1 MTTAQSALS
10 DLQALADRESAA
22 KAAQLHKAD
31 RLHLGI
37 TNPQIDTLYK
47 SWRADTSLEE
57 RVTIAAYLWDS
68 NIHDARIAAAKLLTQ
83 ARIDPDDGVWTE
95 IQRWVLECDVV
106 AIADQVAAA
115 GARRLPGDPT
125 RLDVL
130 ETWVSHQNIWVC
142 RTALTMTLPWAKLNH
157 PSVAD
162 LVIRDR
168 ILEWAAI
175 LAPNHDPTVQKA
187 IAQWLRTLAKHDKP
201 RVISFLDAHGTQL
214 KAFALKEASA
224 KL

>member
-22 KAAQLHKAD
+22 KAAKLHKAD

-47 SWRADTSLEE
+47 SWRTDTTLEE
-57 RVTIAAYLWDS
+57 RIAIAAYLWDS

-83 ARIDPDDGVWTE
+83 ARIQPDDSVWAE
-95 IQRWVLECDVV
+95 ILRWVPECDNV

-115 GARRLPGDPT
+115 GARRLPADPK

-130 ETWVSHQNIWVC
+130 ETWVSHENTWVS
-142 RTALTMTLPWAKLNH
+142 RTALTMTLPWAKSNH
-157 PSVAD
+157 PSNAD
-162 LVIRDR
+162 LIIRDR
-168 ILEWAAI
+168 VLEWSAT
-175 LAPNHDPTVQKA
+175 LAPNHDPTLQKA
-187 IAQWLRTLAKHDKP
+187 IALWLRTLSKHDKP
-201 RVISFLDAHGTQL
+201 RVLSFLDAHGAQM

-224 KL
+224 NL